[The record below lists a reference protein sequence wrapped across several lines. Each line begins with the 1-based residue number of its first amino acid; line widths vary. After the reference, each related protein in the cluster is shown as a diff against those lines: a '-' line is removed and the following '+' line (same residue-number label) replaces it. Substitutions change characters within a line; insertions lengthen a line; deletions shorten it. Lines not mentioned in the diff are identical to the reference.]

1 MIKAYLTYVRE
12 YVKEQFHLGLYSSV
26 IVLLSVLL
34 VFNYAIE
41 FEDTV
46 MDSYYGK
53 PIQFFYYFL
62 FQGIPYFFTCFLVG
76 LFKPKLQFWKKKEFW
91 LMSLLGISI
100 ISFDRSF
107 YLHHLLLDNT
117 IFELR
122 YYLLKLV
129 SNMREIVTIL
139 TPLVL
144 FYFFYDIKY
153 LNHFYGLRLKGVSF
167 GPYLLMMVMMAG
179 GVYLASLN
187 ESFLSH
193 YPVYGE
199 SAGVRFAEYLR
210 LNEITPFMLFEV
222 VYGFS
227 FVMVELVFRGF
238 LIIGLVRYFGDDV
251 VLPMAVTYCVLHFG
265 KPLGE
270 SISSV
275 FGAYILGIIALKSKN
290 IWGGVFVHAG
300 IAVLMDVFAFYA

>member
-1 MIKAYLTYVRE
+1 MIKQYLV
-12 YVKEQFHLGLYSSV
+12 YVKEYIKEQYHTGLYCSIACLV
-26 IVLLSVLL
+26 AFLLFV
-34 VFNYAIE
+34 NYSME

-46 MDSYYGK
+46 MDSFYRK

-76 LFKPKLQFWKKKEFW
+76 VFRPEIKFWKNRKFW
-91 LMSLLGISI
+91 LISLLGIAI

-107 YLHHLLLDNT
+107 YLHHLFLNDT
-117 IFELR
+117 VYEVR

-139 TPLVL
+139 APLVL
-144 FYFFYDIKY
+144 FYFLYDVKY

-167 GPYLLMMVMMAG
+167 GPYGLMMVLMAI
-179 GVYLASLN
+179 GVYFASLN
-187 ESFLSH
+187 ESFLAH
-193 YPVYGE
+193 YPVYTE
-199 SAGVRFAEYLR
+199 SSGVRFAEYLQ
-210 LNEITPFMLFEV
+210 LSTTTPFVLFEV

-227 FVMVELVFRGF
+227 FVMVELIFRGF

-300 IAVLMDVFAFYA
+300 IAILMDFFAFYT